1 MSFISDIFLGG
12 AEKKAAKIQAAA
24 TTKAGEQSLAA
35 AREAITMLNKQY
47 ETTRTDLAPYR
58 KSGYE
63 ALSGMSNALGMP
75 GYVPDDAG
83 VLERRDPTR
92 SPTEMLRAT
101 PGYQFMLD
109 EGSRAINA
117 RNAATGSFY
126 SGRPMRELAR
136 YATGLADTTFGEYFQ
151 RLAQVA
157 GLGSGANSATAQAG
171 ADAAQGGSNA
181 LQYGQSEYGS
191 ALIQAGASR
200 ASGVLG
206 QSQAI
211 KNTLFDFASMAAS
224 IPPGVRKSS
233 GYANSGS
240 PTFGVCWVAREV
252 YGVANPAW
260 LVFRQWLL
268 NDAPQWLLSLYMTYG
283 ERFAE
288 WIHDKPRLKAVIKY
302 FMDQITGNYYATTIR

>member
-157 GLGSGANSATAQAG
+157 GLGSGANSVTAQAG

-200 ASGVLG
+200 SSGVLG
-206 QSQAI
+206 ASQAKKDTFKDI
-211 KNTLFDFASMAAS
+211 AMAFA
-224 IPPGVRKSS
+224 
-233 GYANSGS
+233 
-240 PTFGVCWVAREV
+240 TCWVAREV
-252 YGVANPAW
+252 YGADNPLW
-260 LVFRQWLL
+260 LVFRHWLL
-268 NDAPQWLLSLYMTYG
+268 NDSPQWFLVLYLRHG

-302 FMDQITGNYYATTIR
+302 FMDQITGNYYAATIR